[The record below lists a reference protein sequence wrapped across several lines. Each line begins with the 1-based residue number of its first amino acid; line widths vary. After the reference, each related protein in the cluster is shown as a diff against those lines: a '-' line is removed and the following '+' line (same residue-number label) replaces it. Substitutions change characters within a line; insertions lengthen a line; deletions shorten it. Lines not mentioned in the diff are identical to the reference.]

1 MNTIIHIQSVKKT
14 NTDIGISKS
23 DMKKQQKM
31 ASNVE
36 KKASQTGSITNTN
49 VGNSVPDKKNP
60 KEMISSS
67 TDVGKKKSYASSR
80 QTTGNGNS
88 DKDINKYKNISKKS
102 KTSNIIKK
110 KT

>member
-49 VGNSVPDKKNP
+49 VGNSIPVKIHKKMNN
-60 KEMISSS
+60 SS
-67 TDVGKKKSYASSR
+67 TDFGKRKSCASSK
-80 QTTGNGNS
+80 QTTGFGDS
-88 DKDINKYKNISKKS
+88 DKINNNYKNNKKRSKKS
-102 KTSNIIKK
+102 NNIKEKK
-110 KT
+110 